1 MQQKLKQI
9 LNKFAVS
16 IGYKFFSYLFLQICC
31 VGDNCYSTHEVH
43 GGAVASWKAYWLWCC
58 CPANPLSIHLY
69 FRYFWCFVF
78 PIFIKKFLL
87 KENLFIVFFT
97 LGKHPLVPSTRVPTD
112 EMRSGLSQSP
122 PTLEKPRQPRPP
134 YSELTQFPRC
144 VTFYCQFSSLFALA
158 PQN

>member
-1 MQQKLKQI
+1 MRYMVERWLRGKRIGCGVVVQQTLSQYTFTSGTFGA
-9 LNKFAVS
+9 L
-16 IGYKFFSYLFLQICC
+16 FS
-31 VGDNCYSTHEVH
+31 
-43 GGAVASWKAYWLWCC
+43 
-58 CPANPLSIHLY
+58 
-69 FRYFWCFVF
+69 
-78 PIFIKKFLL
+78 PIFIKKILL
-87 KENLFIVFFT
+87 KENLFIVCFT